1 MRPPV
6 TGRSKYDFR
15 EDGLKLARCSRNGA
29 IYWAVVDTDAQ
40 TLRPVSG
47 TVADWGPALT
57 EGAGEK
63 ALYFIGSSH
72 ALAEVT
78 LLPPIE
84 PISQVFVVGAN
95 YLKHLQELKMDPPK
109 SPIAFLKSNRA
120 LIGAKDDI
128 WHAPLT
134 SQLDYEV
141 ELVAVIGKPIADRT
155 NVIPSVLGYTVGN
168 DISARDLQRS
178 GIGFDLFS
186 SKSLDH
192 TTGLGPWI
200 VTRDEFG
207 HGTPDIRMKTTV
219 NGETRQDARTGEM
232 TWKLDV
238 ILPYVDE
245 RAALQTGDVV
255 FTGTPEGVAWASGRF
270 LKPGDLV
277 EVSLEG
283 IGTLS
288 NRVVARR

>member
-1 MRPPV
+1 M
-6 TGRSKYDFR
+6 
-15 EDGLKLARCSRNGA
+15 KLARCARNGD
-29 IYWAVVDTDAQ
+29 IYWAVVDTAAG
-40 TLRPVSG
+40 TLHPIAG
-47 TVADWGPALT
+47 TPADWGPALT
-57 EGAGEK
+57 DGGSEE
-63 ALYFIGSSH
+63 ALTFTGSSH
-72 ALAEVT
+72 ALTEAT

-84 PISQVFVVGAN
+84 PTSQVFVVGAN
-95 YLKHLQELKMDPPK
+95 YLKHLQELKMEPPK

-128 WHAPLT
+128 WHSPLT
-134 SQLDYEV
+134 NQLDYEV
-141 ELVAVIGKPIADRT
+141 ELVAVIGKPLAGGDVTR
-155 NVIPSVLGYTVGN
+155 SVLGYTVGN

-200 VTRDEFG
+200 VTRDAFG
-207 HGTPDIRMKTTV
+207 DGTPDIRMKTVV

-238 ILPYVDE
+238 ILPYVDT

-270 LKPGDLV
+270 LKPGDTV

-283 IGTLS
+283 IGALT
-288 NRVVARR
+288 NKVVAR

>member
-1 MRPPV
+1 M
-6 TGRSKYDFR
+6 
-15 EDGLKLARCSRNGA
+15 KLARCARNGA
-29 IYWAVVDTDAQ
+29 IFWGVVDRTG
-40 TLRPVSG
+40 TSVRRISG
-47 TVADWGPALT
+47 LLSDWAPQLT
-57 EGAGEK
+57 AGAGESV
-63 ALYFIGSSH
+63 LHFTGESVPLGDLS
-72 ALAEVT
+72 

-95 YLKHLQELKMDPPK
+95 YLKHLQELKMEPPK

-120 LIGAKDDI
+120 LIGAHDQI
-128 WHAPLT
+128 HHSPLT

-141 ELVAVIGKPIADRT
+141 EMVAVIGLPIADRN

-168 DISARDLQRS
+168 DVSARDLQRS

-186 SKSLDH
+186 SKSLDR

-207 HGTPDIRMKTTV
+207 DGTPDIGMSLRV
-219 NGETRQDARTGEM
+219 NGETRQNARTGEM

-238 ILPYVDE
+238 ILPYVAQ
-245 RAALQTGDVV
+245 RVALQTGDVV

-277 EVSLEG
+277 EASLEG
-283 IGTLS
+283 IGTLT
-288 NRVVARR
+288 NMVVEVR

>member
-1 MRPPV
+1 
-6 TGRSKYDFR
+6 
-15 EDGLKLARCSRNGA
+15 LKLARCARNGTT
-29 IYWAVVDTDAQ
+29 YWAVADTAAG
-40 TLRPVSG
+40 TLRPITG
-47 TVADWGPALT
+47 TPADWGPALT
-57 EGAGEK
+57 DGAGEK
-63 ALYFIGSSH
+63 ALTFTGGAH
-72 ALAEVT
+72 ALSDVT

-84 PISQVFVVGAN
+84 QTSQVFVVGAN
-95 YLKHLQELKMDPPK
+95 YLKHLQELKMEPPK

-120 LIGAKDDI
+120 LIGAKDEI

-141 ELVAVIGKPIADRT
+141 ELVAVIGKPLTKGQDVTR
-155 NVIPSVLGYTVGN
+155 SVLGYTVGN

-207 HGTPDIRMKTTV
+207 DGTPDLAMKTVV

-245 RAALQTGDVV
+245 RAALRTGDVV

-270 LKPGDLV
+270 LKSGDTV

-283 IGTLS
+283 IGALT
-288 NRVVARR
+288 NTVVAR

>member
-1 MRPPV
+1 
-6 TGRSKYDFR
+6 
-15 EDGLKLARCSRNGA
+15 LKLARCARHGA
-29 IYWAVVDTDAQ
+29 IYWAVVDPAAG
-40 TLRPVSG
+40 TLRPIAG
-47 TVADWGPALT
+47 ALADWGPALT

-63 ALYFIGSSH
+63 ALTFTGGTHS
-72 ALAEVT
+72 LAEVT

-84 PISQVFVVGAN
+84 PGAQVFVVGAN
-95 YLKHLQELKMDPPK
+95 YLKHLQELKMEPPK
-109 SPIAFLKSNRA
+109 APIAFLKSNRA

-128 WHAPLT
+128 WHASLT
-134 SQLDYEV
+134 AQLDYEV
-141 ELVAVIGKPIADRT
+141 ELVAVIGKPIANRND
-155 NVIPSVLGYTVGN
+155 VIPSVLGYTVGN

-186 SKSLDH
+186 AKSLDH

-207 HGTPDIRMKTTV
+207 HGTPDIRMKTVV

-270 LKPGDLV
+270 LKPGDTV

-283 IGTLS
+283 IGSLT
-288 NRVVARR
+288 NKVVAKG

>member
-1 MRPPV
+1 MRPPLKWAK
-6 TGRSKYDFR
+6 RSDIR
-15 EDGLKLARCSRNGA
+15 EDGLKLARCARNGPNF
-29 IYWAVVDTDAQ
+29 WAVVDTTA
-40 TLRPVSG
+40 G
-47 TVADWGPALT
+47 TVRPIAGTPADWGPALT
-57 EGAGEK
+57 DGAGEK
-63 ALYFIGSSH
+63 ALTFTGGSH
-72 ALAEVT
+72 ALSDVT

-84 PISQVFVVGAN
+84 PTSQVFVVGAN
-95 YLKHLQELKMDPPK
+95 YLKHLQELKMEPPK

-120 LIGAKDDI
+120 LIGATDDI

-134 SQLDYEV
+134 NQLDYEV
-141 ELVAVIGKPIADRT
+141 ELVAIIGKPLAGGDVT
-155 NVIPSVLGYTVGN
+155 QSVLGYTVGN

-207 HGTPDIRMKTTV
+207 PGTPDIGMKTVV

-238 ILPYVDE
+238 ILPYVDA

-270 LKPGDLV
+270 LKPGDTV
-277 EVSLEG
+277 VVSLEG
-283 IGTLS
+283 IGALT
-288 NRVVARR
+288 NTVVARG

>member
-1 MRPPV
+1 M
-6 TGRSKYDFR
+6 
-15 EDGLKLARCSRNGA
+15 KLARCAHKGA
-29 IYWAVVDTDAQ
+29 IFWAVVDTAAG
-40 TLRPVSG
+40 TLRPISG
-47 TVADWGPALT
+47 TPADWGPALT
-57 EGAGEK
+57 EGAGGK
-63 ALYFIGSSH
+63 ALTFIGSTH
-72 ALAEVT
+72 YLGEVT

-84 PISQVFVVGAN
+84 AASQVFVVGAN
-95 YLKHLQELKMDPPK
+95 YLKHLQELKMEPPK

-120 LIGAKDDI
+120 LIGANDDI
-128 WHAPLT
+128 WDAPLT
-134 SQLDYEV
+134 TQLDYEV
-141 ELVAVIGKPIADRT
+141 ELVAVIGKPIADRKD
-155 NVIPSVLGYTVGN
+155 VIPSVLGYTVGN
-168 DISARDLQRS
+168 DVSARDLQRS

-207 HGTPDIRMKTTV
+207 HGTPDIGMSLKV
-219 NGETRQDARTGEM
+219 NGETRQNARTGEM

-270 LKPGDLV
+270 MQPGDLV
-277 EVSLEG
+277 EASLEG

-288 NRVVARR
+288 NRVVAR

>member
-1 MRPPV
+1 M
-6 TGRSKYDFR
+6 
-15 EDGLKLARCSRNGA
+15 KLARCARNGA
-29 IYWAVVDTDAQ
+29 IFWAVVDTDAS
-40 TLRPVSG
+40 TLKPISG
-47 TVADWGPALT
+47 SLTEWGPALT
-57 EGAGEK
+57 EGAYER
-63 ALYFIGSSH
+63 ALRFIGSTYDLS
-72 ALAEVT
+72 EVT

-84 PISQVFVVGAN
+84 PTSQVFVVGAN
-95 YLKHLQELKMDPPK
+95 YLKHLRELKMEPPK

-120 LIGAKDDI
+120 LIGARDEI
-128 WHAPLT
+128 WHGALT

-141 ELVAVIGKPIADRT
+141 ELVAVIGKPIVDRT
-155 NVIPSVLGYTVGN
+155 DVFPSILGYTVGN
-168 DISARDLQRS
+168 DVSARDLQRS

-200 VTRDEFG
+200 VTRDEFA
-207 HGTPDIRMKTTV
+207 HGTPDIPMSLTV
-219 NGETRQDARTGEM
+219 NGETRQNARTGEM

-277 EVSLEG
+277 EATLGG

-288 NRVVARR
+288 NRVVQGR

>member
-1 MRPPV
+1 M
-6 TGRSKYDFR
+6 
-15 EDGLKLARCSRNGA
+15 KLARCARNGA
-29 IYWAVVDTDAQ
+29 IFWAVVDKAGTSV
-40 TLRPVSG
+40 RPISG
-47 TVADWGPALT
+47 TPADWGPALT
-57 EGAGEK
+57 RGAGEGV
-63 ALYFIGSSH
+63 LHFTGNSIPLGD
-72 ALAEVT
+72 LT

-95 YLKHLQELKMDPPK
+95 YLKHLLELKMEPPK

-120 LIGAKDDI
+120 LIGARDEI
-128 WHAPLT
+128 HHSPLT

-141 ELVAVIGKPIADRT
+141 ELVAVMGLPIADCD
-155 NVIPSVLGYTVGN
+155 NPIPSVLGYTVGN
-168 DISARDLQRS
+168 DVSARDLQRS

-186 SKSLDH
+186 SKSLDK

-207 HGTPDIRMKTTV
+207 DGTPDIAMSLKV
-219 NGETRQDARTGEM
+219 NGETRQNARTGEM

-238 ILPYVDE
+238 ILPYVDK

-255 FTGTPEGVAWASGRF
+255 FTGTPEGVAWANGRF
-270 LKPGDLV
+270 MKPGDLV
-277 EVSLEG
+277 EAALEG

-288 NRVVARR
+288 NRVVEGR

>member
-1 MRPPV
+1 M
-6 TGRSKYDFR
+6 
-15 EDGLKLARCSRNGA
+15 KLARCAHNGA
-29 IYWAVVDTDAQ
+29 VFWAVVDAGAG
-40 TLRPVSG
+40 TLRPISG
-47 TVADWGPALT
+47 TPADWGPALT
-57 EGAGEK
+57 EGIGEK
-63 ALYFIGSSH
+63 ALTFIGSTH
-72 ALAEVT
+72 LLAEVT

-84 PISQVFVVGAN
+84 ATSQVFVVGAN
-95 YLKHLQELKMDPPK
+95 YLKHLQELMMEPPK

-120 LIGAKDDI
+120 LIGAHDDI

-134 SQLDYEV
+134 TQLDYEV
-141 ELVAVIGKPIADRT
+141 ELVAVIGKPIVDRKD
-155 NVIPSVLGYTVGN
+155 VIPSVLGYTVGN
-168 DISARDLQRS
+168 DVSARDLQRS

-207 HGTPDIRMKTTV
+207 PGTPDIGMSLTV
-219 NGETRQDARTGEM
+219 NGETRQNARTGEM

-270 LKPGDLV
+270 MKPGDLV
-277 EVSLEG
+277 EASLEG

-288 NRVVARR
+288 NRVVAGR

>member
-1 MRPPV
+1 
-6 TGRSKYDFR
+6 
-15 EDGLKLARCSRNGA
+15 LKLARCARNGA
-29 IYWAVVDTDAQ
+29 IFWGVVDRTGTAV
-40 TLRPVSG
+40 RRISG
-47 TVADWGPALT
+47 TLPDWAPALT
-57 EGAGEK
+57 AGAGES
-63 ALYFIGSSH
+63 ALLFTGESFAIGD
-72 ALAEVT
+72 LT

-84 PISQVFVVGAN
+84 PTSQVFVVGAN
-95 YLKHLQELKMDPPK
+95 YLKHLLELKMEPPK
-109 SPIAFLKSNRA
+109 SPIAFLKSGRA
-120 LIGAKDDI
+120 LIGAHDQI
-128 WHAPLT
+128 HHSPLT

-141 ELVAVIGKPIADRT
+141 ELVAVIGLPIADRA

-168 DISARDLQRS
+168 DVSARDLQRS

-186 SKSLDH
+186 SKSLDK

-207 HGTPDIRMKTTV
+207 EDTPDIEMTLKV
-219 NGETRQDARTGEM
+219 NGETRQNARTGEM

-238 ILPYVDE
+238 ILPYVDQ
-245 RAALQTGDVV
+245 RAALRTGDVV

-277 EVSLEG
+277 EASLGG

-288 NRVVARR
+288 NTVVEGR

>member
-1 MRPPV
+1 
-6 TGRSKYDFR
+6 
-15 EDGLKLARCSRNGA
+15 LKLARCARDGA
-29 IYWAVVDTDAQ
+29 IFWGVVDRTG
-40 TLRPVSG
+40 TSVRRISG
-47 TVADWGPALT
+47 LLSDWAPQLT
-57 EGAGEK
+57 AGAGESV
-63 ALYFIGSSH
+63 LHFTGESVP
-72 ALAEVT
+72 LGDLT

-84 PISQVFVVGAN
+84 PTSQVFVVGAN
-95 YLKHLQELKMDPPK
+95 YLKHLQELKMEPPK

-120 LIGAKDDI
+120 LIGAHDQI
-128 WHAPLT
+128 HHSPLT

-141 ELVAVIGKPIADRT
+141 EMVAVIGLPIADRN

-168 DISARDLQRS
+168 DVSARDLQRS

-186 SKSLDH
+186 SKSLDR

-207 HGTPDIRMKTTV
+207 DGTPDIGMSLKV
-219 NGETRQDARTGEM
+219 NGETRQNARTGEM

-238 ILPYVDE
+238 ILPYVDQ

-277 EVSLEG
+277 EASLEG
-283 IGTLS
+283 IGTLT
-288 NRVVARR
+288 NMVIEGR